1 MANEIIYTTEVMAPI
16 YPYLSQGIVVSK
28 PGRMV
33 FISGQTWDP
42 GSGRPGRGDVKIQ
55 TRETLENIKRVVEK
69 AGGTMAD
76 IVKVTVFVRNLED
89 MHKIVD
95 IRLEYFKEKPPAS
108 TLVEI
113 SKLWNEDVLIEID
126 AIAVIP

>member
-16 YPYLSQGIVVSK
+16 YPYLSQGIVST

-42 GSGRPGRGDVKIQ
+42 GSGRPGRGDVKLQ

-95 IRLEYFKEKPPAS
+95 IRLEYFKGKPPAS
-108 TLVEI
+108 TLVEVA
-113 SKLWNEDVLIEID
+113 KLWNEDVLIEID

>member
-1 MANEIIYTTEVMAPI
+1 MTNEIIHTTEVMAPI
-16 YPYLSQGIVVSK
+16 YPYLSQGVVSTS
-28 PGRMV
+28 GRMV

-42 GSGRPGRGDVKIQ
+42 GSGRPGRGDVKLQ
-55 TRETLENIKRVVEK
+55 ARETLENIRRVVEK

-95 IRLEYFKEKPPAS
+95 IRCEYFKEKPPAS
-108 TLVEI
+108 TLVEVA
-113 SKLWNEDVLIEID
+113 KLWNEDVLLEID